1 MPRTFTCLCC
11 GGVTSQN
18 PRIKT
23 KQRFCSQKECQQY
36 RMRTWKKSKYKE
48 SKKYR
53 KKTKAHQKKWRKSY
67 PADHYQRKYREAHP
81 EYVNRNR
88 EQQGQ
93 RNKTRKTEPIP
104 LIVKTDALLLQPRE
118 DGAYMLSK
126 IKKKLIVNRN
136 ALSLQPSV
144 DGTYMLFK
152 VKGKKIVNRNALMM
166 GEQNR

>member
-1 MPRTFTCLCC
+1 
-11 GGVTSQN
+11 
-18 PRIKT
+18 
-23 KQRFCSQKECQQY
+23 
-36 RMRTWKKSKYKE
+36 MRTWKKSKYKE

-53 KKTKAHQKKWRKSY
+53 RKTQEHQKQWRKSY
-67 PADHYQRKYREAHP
+67 PADQYQSEYRETHP

-93 RNKTRKTEPIP
+93 RNKSRKTAPAS

-144 DGTYMLFK
+144 DGAYLLFK
-152 VKGKKIVNRNALMM
+152 VKEKKIVNRNALMT
-166 GEQNR
+166 GGQN

>member
-1 MPRTFTCLCC
+1 MPRTFTCLHC
-11 GGVTSQN
+11 GRVVSQN
-18 PRIKT
+18 PRIKK
-23 KQRFCSQKECQQY
+23 KQQFCSQKECQQY

-48 SKKYR
+48 SNKYR
-53 KKTKAHQKKWRKSY
+53 KKTKEHQKQWRKSY
-67 PADHYQRKYREAHP
+67 PADQYQREYRETHP

-88 EQQGQ
+88 EQQGR
-93 RNKTRKTEPIP
+93 RNKSRKTDPVS

-144 DGTYMLFK
+144 DGAYVLFK
-152 VKGKKIVNRNALMM
+152 VKEKKIVNRNALMT
-166 GEQNR
+166 GGQNR

>member
-1 MPRTFTCLCC
+1 M
-11 GGVTSQN
+11 SQN

-23 KQRFCSQKECQQY
+23 KQQFCSEKECQQY
-36 RMRTWKKSKYKE
+36 RMRTWKKSKYKV

-53 KKTKAHQKKWRKSY
+53 KKTKEHQKKWRKSY
-67 PADHYQRKYREAHP
+67 PADQYQREYREAHP
-81 EYVNRNR
+81 ESVNRNR

-93 RNKTRKTEPIP
+93 RNKTRKAEPVS

-126 IKKKLIVNRN
+126 VKKNLIVNRN

-144 DGTYMLFK
+144 DGTYVLFK
-152 VKGKKIVNRNALMM
+152 VKEKKIVNRNALMPA
-166 GEQNR
+166 EQNR

>member
-1 MPRTFTCLCC
+1 MSRTFTCLHC
-11 GGVTSQN
+11 GRVVSQN
-18 PRIKT
+18 PRIKK
-23 KQRFCSQKECQQY
+23 KQQFCSQKECQQY

-53 KKTKAHQKKWRKSY
+53 RKTQEHQKQWRKSY
-67 PADHYQRKYREAHP
+67 PADQYQREYRETHP

-88 EQQGQ
+88 EQQRG
-93 RNKTRKTEPIP
+93 RNKNRKMDPVS

-144 DGTYMLFK
+144 DGAYVLFK
-152 VKGKKIVNRNALMM
+152 AREKKIVNRNAFMT